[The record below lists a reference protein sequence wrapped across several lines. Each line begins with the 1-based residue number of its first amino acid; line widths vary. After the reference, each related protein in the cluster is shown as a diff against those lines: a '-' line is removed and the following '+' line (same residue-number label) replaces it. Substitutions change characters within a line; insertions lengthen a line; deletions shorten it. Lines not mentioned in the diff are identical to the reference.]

1 MSDDDF
7 DSSMSG
13 GDPAD
18 NAPVQSRLPAS
29 GQSDALGMD
38 SDEESDFMKNLDLQR
53 ELHQLL
59 TGAEVPLACANSTL
73 ERIVDEIKQGKRVE
87 IKQGGCVG
95 EIAGNDVSKPPPKP
109 RVANENK
116 KKASEKTKA
125 VRSMEW
131 LQVFKGL
138 HLSTIPSRLMAPW
151 SPDSSTSV
159 PQSMA
164 TLLGPESALNKV
176 IGERDVS
183 VLVRLTPL
191 TLDGYP
197 LDRHTTEILRE
208 VFKESKDESILSLI
222 LTLIAALKPAPRF
235 CACCT
240 KANQENFKI
249 FPMGGTLMEKDKKTQ
264 HDCPYCKFC
273 FAERD
278 ESLVLKNEC
287 RVHRT

>member
-73 ERIVDEIKQGKRVE
+73 ERIVDEIKQGK
-87 IKQGGCVG
+87 
-95 EIAGNDVSKPPPKP
+95 P
-109 RVANENK
+109 
-116 KKASEKTKA
+116 SEKTKA